1 MTVRN
6 LRVAIGDGEPTVHPV
21 RRGDHVTVG
30 DPGEFVRIYS
40 VGERDAPIWCTVT
53 VHAPETVPV
62 SIMLLPAKAGRPR
75 FADADRRSVHVRV
88 RLTPSEAARAGLTGA
103 GRYERARA
111 RLLALDADVELAEL
125 FSARTSP
132 VPEDVRRLCVVAGE
146 LASRAAPRV
155 IRELCRRL
163 AEAEARLAG
172 ALGNG
177 S

>member
-30 DPGEFVRIYS
+30 DPGEFARTYS
-40 VGERDAPIWCTVT
+40 MGERDAPVWCTLT
-53 VHAPETVPV
+53 VHAPEAECV
-62 SIMLLPAKAGRPR
+62 SVMLSPAKAGRPPLP
-75 FADADRRSVHVRV
+75 AANRRSVYVRV
-88 RLTPSEAARAGLTGA
+88 RLTPVEAAEAGLAGA
-103 GRYERARA
+103 DRHELARA
-111 RLLALDADVELAEL
+111 RLLTPETELAEL
-125 FSARTSP
+125 FSVRTSP
-132 VPEDVRRLCVVAGE
+132 VPVDVQRLCVAGE

-163 AEAEARLAG
+163 AEAEARRAG
-172 ALGNG
+172 SPGAG

>member
-6 LRVAIGDGEPTVHPV
+6 LRVAIGDEEPTVHPV

-30 DPGEFVRIYS
+30 DPGEFVRTYS
-40 VGERDAPIWCTVT
+40 MGERDAPVWCTVT

-75 FADADRRSVHVRV
+75 FADSERRSVYVRV
-88 RLTPSEAARAGLTGA
+88 RLTPVEAAEAGLAGA
-103 GRYERARA
+103 DRHERART
-111 RLLALDADVELAEL
+111 RLLTPEVELGEL

-132 VPEDVRRLCVVAGE
+132 VPEDVRRLCVAGE

-163 AEAEARLAG
+163 AEAEARRAG
-172 ALGNG
+172 SPGAG